1 MSVRLLLEGP
11 DLQEILGQAR
21 EAYGPTVRVVQAE
34 QVRSGG
40 LGGFFLP
47 PLFAYTKLLSGFPTS
62 TFFVIFVL
70 VGLCAA
76 WMHVTIHRMMT
87 RATPESASLIEPE
100 LETAS

>member
-40 LGGFFLP
+40 LGGFFAKQQGCRI
-47 PLFAYTKLLSGFPTS
+47 FAG
-62 TFFVIFVL
+62 
-70 VGLCAA
+70 
-76 WMHVTIHRMMT
+76 
-87 RATPESASLIEPE
+87 
-100 LETAS
+100 